1 MSNFDFEKY
10 KKSYDK
16 VTVSDERKEE
26 LIALMKKENNST
38 VNGTKPQSQNKIIT
52 FKRVIVLAASI
63 VLIVLVAIFSQK
75 LSVNQ
80 NSQSKRLDKNN
91 SFTVSLSNDKKKK
104 GNKEYKIK
112 EKDTIIPLENNGVQ
126 IISKDGGNT
135 ISLNSLYFNIK
146 GSEIDYIDVSSKN
159 DNSIICTYADDE
171 DNLTT
176 EFNSNYQK
184 LKLQNINDLGW
195 IVSEK
200 NASEAMSNANS
211 SVNTATPNSSSNEY
225 SSSNKYFSDT
235 VGITIHYKNGE
246 SVTKNIEI
254 KFDNDNNVI
263 VGYEK

>member
-1 MSNFDFEKY
+1 MIVILLAIF
-10 KKSYDK
+10 
-16 VTVSDERKEE
+16 
-26 LIALMKKENNST
+26 LQNSSLT
-38 VNGTKPQSQNKIIT
+38 QNK
-52 FKRVIVLAASI
+52 KDKKLDNSSI
-63 VLIVLVAIFSQK
+63 
-75 LSVNQ
+75 
-80 NSQSKRLDKNN
+80 
-91 SFTVSLSNDKKKK
+91 TVSLSDDKEKKE
-104 GNKEYKIK
+104 NKEYKIT

-146 GSEIDYIDVSSKN
+146 GSEIDYIDVSSEN

-200 NASEAMSNANS
+200 NASSSANISTSNSASRENAS
-211 SVNTATPNSSSNEY
+211 G
-225 SSSNKYFSDT
+225 NKYFSDT
-235 VGITIHYKNGE
+235 VVITLHYKNGD

-254 KFDNDNNVI
+254 KFDNENNVI

>member
-1 MSNFDFEKY
+1 MSNFDFDKY
-10 KKSYDK
+10 KNSYDK

-26 LIALMKKENNST
+26 IIALMKKENNST
-38 VNGTKPQSQNKIIT
+38 DNATKPQSQNKVIT
-52 FKRVIVLAASI
+52 FKRA
-63 VLIVLVAIFSQK
+63 IVLVA
-75 LSVNQ
+75 SVVIVILLAIVLQ
-80 NSQSKRLDKNN
+80 NSSLTQNKKDKKLDN
-91 SFTVSLSNDKKKK
+91 SSITVSLSDDKEKKE
-104 GNKEYKIK
+104 NKEYKIT

-146 GSEIDYIDVSSKN
+146 GSEIDYIDVSSEN
-159 DNSIICTYADDE
+159 DNSIICTYADDN

-176 EFNSNYQK
+176 EFNSDYQK

-200 NASEAMSNANS
+200 NASSSANISTSNSASRENAS
-211 SVNTATPNSSSNEY
+211 G
-225 SSSNKYFSDT
+225 NKYFSDT
-235 VGITIHYKNGE
+235 VVITLHYKNGE

>member
-1 MSNFDFEKY
+1 MSNFDFDKY
-10 KKSYDK
+10 KNSYDK

-26 LIALMKKENNST
+26 IIALMKKENNST
-38 VNGTKPQSQNKIIT
+38 DNATKPQSQNKVIT
-52 FKRVIVLAASI
+52 FKRA
-63 VLIVLVAIFSQK
+63 IVLVASVVIVILLAIF
-75 LSVNQ
+75 LQ
-80 NSQSKRLDKNN
+80 NSSLTQNNKDKKLDN
-91 SFTVSLSNDKKKK
+91 SSITVSLSDDKEKKE
-104 GNKEYKIK
+104 NKEYKIT

-146 GSEIDYIDVSSKN
+146 GSEIDYIDVSSEN

-200 NASEAMSNANS
+200 NASSSANIS
-211 SVNTATPNSSSNEY
+211 TSSSASRENA
-225 SSSNKYFSDT
+225 SGNKYFSDT
-235 VGITIHYKNGE
+235 VVITLHYKNGD

-254 KFDNDNNVI
+254 KFDNENNVI

>member
-1 MSNFDFEKY
+1 MSNFDFDKY
-10 KKSYDK
+10 KNSYDK

-26 LIALMKKENNST
+26 IIALMKKENNST
-38 VNGTKPQSQNKIIT
+38 DNATKPQSQNKVIT
-52 FKRVIVLAASI
+52 FKRA
-63 VLIVLVAIFSQK
+63 IVLVASVVIVILLAIF
-75 LSVNQ
+75 LQ
-80 NSQSKRLDKNN
+80 NSSLTQNSKDKKLDN
-91 SFTVSLSNDKKKK
+91 SSITVSLSDDKEKKE
-104 GNKEYKIK
+104 NKEYKIT

-146 GSEIDYIDVSSKN
+146 GSEIDYIDVSSEN

-200 NASEAMSNANS
+200 NASSSANISTSNSASRENAS
-211 SVNTATPNSSSNEY
+211 G
-225 SSSNKYFSDT
+225 NKYFSDT
-235 VGITIHYKNGE
+235 VVITLHYKNGD

-254 KFDNDNNVI
+254 KFDNENNVI

>member
-1 MSNFDFEKY
+1 MSNFDFDKY
-10 KKSYDK
+10 KNSYDK

-26 LIALMKKENNST
+26 IIALMKKENNSID
-38 VNGTKPQSQNKIIT
+38 NATKPQSQNKVIT
-52 FKRVIVLAASI
+52 FKRA
-63 VLIVLVAIFSQK
+63 IVLVA
-75 LSVNQ
+75 SVVIVILLAIVLQ
-80 NSQSKRLDKNN
+80 NSSLTQNKKNKKLDN
-91 SFTVSLSNDKKKK
+91 SSITVSLSNDKKKK
-104 GNKEYKIK
+104 WNKEYKIK

-146 GSEIDYIDVSSKN
+146 GTEIDYIDVSSKN
-159 DNSIICTYADDE
+159 DNSIICTYADDN

-200 NASEAMSNANS
+200 NASEAMTNANS
-211 SVNTATPNSSSNEY
+211 SANTATPNSSSNEY

-235 VGITIHYKNGE
+235 VVITLHYKNGE

>member
-1 MSNFDFEKY
+1 MSNFDFDKY
-10 KKSYDK
+10 KNSYDK

-26 LIALMKKENNST
+26 IIALMKKENNST
-38 VNGTKPQSQNKIIT
+38 DNATKPQSQNKVIT
-52 FKRVIVLAASI
+52 FKRA
-63 VLIVLVAIFSQK
+63 IVLVASVVIVILLAIF
-75 LSVNQ
+75 LQ
-80 NSQSKRLDKNN
+80 NSSLTQNNKDKKLDK
-91 SFTVSLSNDKKKK
+91 SSITVSLSDDKEKKE
-104 GNKEYKIK
+104 NKEYKIT

-146 GSEIDYIDVSSKN
+146 GSEIDYIDVSSEN

-200 NASEAMSNANS
+200 NASSSANISTSNSASRENAS
-211 SVNTATPNSSSNEY
+211 G
-225 SSSNKYFSDT
+225 NKYFSDT
-235 VGITIHYKNGE
+235 VVITLHYKNGD

-254 KFDNDNNVI
+254 KFDNENNVI

>member
-1 MSNFDFEKY
+1 MSNFDFDKY
-10 KKSYDK
+10 KNSYDK

-38 VNGTKPQSQNKIIT
+38 DNATKPQSQNKVIT
-52 FKRVIVLAASI
+52 FKRA
-63 VLIVLVAIFSQK
+63 IVLVASVVIVILLAIF
-75 LSVNQ
+75 LQ
-80 NSQSKRLDKNN
+80 NSSLTQNNKDKKLDN
-91 SFTVSLSNDKKKK
+91 SSITVSLSDDKEKKE
-104 GNKEYKIK
+104 NKEYKIT
-112 EKDTIIPLENNGVQ
+112 EKNTIIPLENNGVQ

-146 GSEIDYIDVSSKN
+146 GSEIDYIDVSSEN

-184 LKLQNINDLGW
+184 LKLQNINDLEW

-200 NASEAMSNANS
+200 NASSSANISTSNSASRENAS
-211 SVNTATPNSSSNEY
+211 G
-225 SSSNKYFSDT
+225 NKYFSDT
-235 VGITIHYKNGE
+235 VVITLHYKNGE

>member
-1 MSNFDFEKY
+1 MSNFDFDKY
-10 KKSYDK
+10 KNSYDK

-38 VNGTKPQSQNKIIT
+38 DNATKPQSQNKVIT
-52 FKRVIVLAASI
+52 FKRAIVLAASVVI
-63 VLIVLVAIFSQK
+63 VILLAIF
-75 LSVNQ
+75 LQ
-80 NSQSKRLDKNN
+80 NSSLTQNNKDKKLDK
-91 SFTVSLSNDKKKK
+91 SSITVSLSDDKEKKE
-104 GNKEYKIK
+104 NKEYKIT

-126 IISKDGGNT
+126 IISNDGGNT

-146 GSEIDYIDVSSKN
+146 GSEIDYIDVSSEN

-184 LKLQNINDLGW
+184 LKLQNINDLEW

-200 NASEAMSNANS
+200 NASISANISTSNSASRENAS
-211 SVNTATPNSSSNEY
+211 G
-225 SSSNKYFSDT
+225 NKYFSDT
-235 VGITIHYKNGE
+235 VVITLHYKNGE

>member
-1 MSNFDFEKY
+1 MSNFDFDKY
-10 KKSYDK
+10 KNSYDK

-26 LIALMKKENNST
+26 IIALMKEENNST
-38 VNGTKPQSQNKIIT
+38 VNGTKPQSQNKVIT
-52 FKRVIVLAASI
+52 FKRA
-63 VLIVLVAIFSQK
+63 IVLVASVVTVILLAIF
-75 LSVNQ
+75 LQ
-80 NSQSKRLDKNN
+80 NSSLTQNNKDKKLDN
-91 SFTVSLSNDKKKK
+91 SSITVSLSDDKKKK
-104 GNKEYKIK
+104 ENKEYKIT

-146 GSEIDYIDVSSKN
+146 GSEIDYIDVSSEN

-200 NASEAMSNANS
+200 NASSSANISTSNSASRENAS
-211 SVNTATPNSSSNEY
+211 G
-225 SSSNKYFSDT
+225 NKYFSDT
-235 VGITIHYKNGE
+235 VVITLHYKNGD

>member
-1 MSNFDFEKY
+1 MSNFDFDKY
-10 KKSYDK
+10 KNSYDK

-26 LIALMKKENNST
+26 IIALMKKENNST
-38 VNGTKPQSQNKIIT
+38 DNATKPQSQNKVIT
-52 FKRVIVLAASI
+52 FKRA
-63 VLIVLVAIFSQK
+63 IVLVASVVIVILLAIF
-75 LSVNQ
+75 LQ
-80 NSQSKRLDKNN
+80 NSSLTQNKKDKKLDN
-91 SFTVSLSNDKKKK
+91 SSITVSLSDDKEKKE
-104 GNKEYKIK
+104 NKEYKIT

-146 GSEIDYIDVSSKN
+146 GNEIDYIDVSSEN

-200 NASEAMSNANS
+200 NASSSANISTSNSASRENAS
-211 SVNTATPNSSSNEY
+211 G
-225 SSSNKYFSDT
+225 NKYFSDT
-235 VGITIHYKNGE
+235 VVITLHYKNGE

-254 KFDNDNNVI
+254 KFDNENNVI

>member
-1 MSNFDFEKY
+1 MSNFDFDKY
-10 KKSYDK
+10 KNSYDK

-26 LIALMKKENNST
+26 IIALMKKENNSAD
-38 VNGTKPQSQNKIIT
+38 NATKPQSQNKVIA
-52 FKRVIVLAASI
+52 FKRA
-63 VLIVLVAIFSQK
+63 IVLVASVVIVILLAIF
-75 LSVNQ
+75 LQ
-80 NSQSKRLDKNN
+80 NSSLTQNNKDKKLDN
-91 SFTVSLSNDKKKK
+91 SSITVSLSDDKEKKE
-104 GNKEYKIK
+104 NKEYKIT

-146 GSEIDYIDVSSKN
+146 GSEIDYIDVSSEN

-184 LKLQNINDLGW
+184 LKLQNINDLEW

-200 NASEAMSNANS
+200 NASSSANISTSNSASIENAS
-211 SVNTATPNSSSNEY
+211 G
-225 SSSNKYFSDT
+225 NKYFSDT
-235 VGITIHYKNGE
+235 VVITLHYKNGD

-254 KFDNDNNVI
+254 KFDNENNVI

>member
-1 MSNFDFEKY
+1 MD
-10 KKSYDK
+10 
-16 VTVSDERKEE
+16 
-26 LIALMKKENNST
+26 NS
-38 VNGTKPQSQNKIIT
+38 
-52 FKRVIVLAASI
+52 SI
-63 VLIVLVAIFSQK
+63 
-75 LSVNQ
+75 
-80 NSQSKRLDKNN
+80 
-91 SFTVSLSNDKKKK
+91 TVSLSDDKEKKE
-104 GNKEYKIK
+104 NKEYKIT

-200 NASEAMSNANS
+200 NASSSANISTSNSASRENAS
-211 SVNTATPNSSSNEY
+211 G
-225 SSSNKYFSDT
+225 NKYFSDT
-235 VGITIHYKNGE
+235 VVITLHYKNGE

-254 KFDNDNNVI
+254 KFDNENNVI

>member
-1 MSNFDFEKY
+1 MSNFDFDKY
-10 KKSYDK
+10 KNSYDK

-26 LIALMKKENNST
+26 IIALMKKENNST
-38 VNGTKPQSQNKIIT
+38 DNATKPQSQNKVIT
-52 FKRVIVLAASI
+52 FKRAIVLAASVVI
-63 VLIVLVAIFSQK
+63 VILLAIFLRNSSLTQNNKDKK
-75 LSVNQ
+75 LD
-80 NSQSKRLDKNN
+80 NSSI
-91 SFTVSLSNDKKKK
+91 TVSLSDDKEKKE
-104 GNKEYKIK
+104 NKEYKIT

-146 GSEIDYIDVSSKN
+146 GSEIDYIDVSSEN

-184 LKLQNINDLGW
+184 LKLQNINDLEW

-200 NASEAMSNANS
+200 NASSSANISTSNSASRENAS
-211 SVNTATPNSSSNEY
+211 G
-225 SSSNKYFSDT
+225 NKYFSDT
-235 VGITIHYKNGE
+235 VVITLHYKNGD

-254 KFDNDNNVI
+254 KFDNENNVI

>member
-1 MSNFDFEKY
+1 MSNFDFDKY
-10 KKSYDK
+10 KNSYDK

-26 LIALMKKENNST
+26 IIALMKKENNST
-38 VNGTKPQSQNKIIT
+38 DNATKPQSQNKVIT
-52 FKRVIVLAASI
+52 FKRAIVLAASVVI
-63 VLIVLVAIFSQK
+63 VILLAIF
-75 LSVNQ
+75 LQ
-80 NSQSKRLDKNN
+80 NSSLTQNNKDKKLDN
-91 SFTVSLSNDKKKK
+91 SSITVSLSDDKEKKE
-104 GNKEYKIK
+104 NKEYKIT

-146 GSEIDYIDVSSKN
+146 GSEIDYIDVSSEN

-184 LKLQNINDLGW
+184 LKLQNINDLEW

-200 NASEAMSNANS
+200 NASSSANISTSNSASRENVS
-211 SVNTATPNSSSNEY
+211 G
-225 SSSNKYFSDT
+225 NKYFSDT
-235 VGITIHYKNGE
+235 VVITLHYKNGD
-246 SVTKNIEI
+246 SVTKNVEI
-254 KFDNDNNVI
+254 KFDNENNVI

>member
-1 MSNFDFEKY
+1 MSNFDFDKY
-10 KKSYDK
+10 KNSYDK

-26 LIALMKKENNST
+26 IIALMKKENNST
-38 VNGTKPQSQNKIIT
+38 DNAPKPQSQNKVIT
-52 FKRVIVLAASI
+52 FKRA
-63 VLIVLVAIFSQK
+63 IVLVA
-75 LSVNQ
+75 SVVIVILLAIVLQ
-80 NSQSKRLDKNN
+80 NSSLTQNKKDKKLDN
-91 SFTVSLSNDKKKK
+91 SSITVSLSDDKEKKE
-104 GNKEYKIK
+104 NKEYKIT

-146 GSEIDYIDVSSKN
+146 GNEIDYIDVSSEN

-200 NASEAMSNANS
+200 NASSSANISTSNSASRENAS
-211 SVNTATPNSSSNEY
+211 G
-225 SSSNKYFSDT
+225 NKYFSDT
-235 VGITIHYKNGE
+235 VVITLHYKNGE

-254 KFDNDNNVI
+254 KFDNENNVI

>member
-1 MSNFDFEKY
+1 MSNFDFDKY
-10 KKSYDK
+10 KNSYDK

-26 LIALMKKENNST
+26 IIALMKKENNST
-38 VNGTKPQSQNKIIT
+38 DNATKPQSQNKVIT
-52 FKRVIVLAASI
+52 FKRA
-63 VLIVLVAIFSQK
+63 IVLVASVVIVILLAIF
-75 LSVNQ
+75 LQ
-80 NSQSKRLDKNN
+80 NSSLIQNNKDKKLDN
-91 SFTVSLSNDKKKK
+91 SSITVSLSDDKEKKE
-104 GNKEYKIK
+104 NKEYKIT

-146 GSEIDYIDVSSKN
+146 GSEIDYIDVSSEN

-184 LKLQNINDLGW
+184 LKLQNINDLEW

-200 NASEAMSNANS
+200 NASSSANISTSNSASRENAS
-211 SVNTATPNSSSNEY
+211 G
-225 SSSNKYFSDT
+225 NKYFSDT
-235 VGITIHYKNGE
+235 VVITLHYKNGD

>member
-1 MSNFDFEKY
+1 MSNFDFDKY
-10 KKSYDK
+10 KNSYDK

-26 LIALMKKENNST
+26 IIALMKKENNST
-38 VNGTKPQSQNKIIT
+38 DNATKPQSQNKVIT
-52 FKRVIVLAASI
+52 FKRA
-63 VLIVLVAIFSQK
+63 IVLVA
-75 LSVNQ
+75 SVVIVILLAIVLQ
-80 NSQSKRLDKNN
+80 NSSLTQNKKLDN
-91 SFTVSLSNDKKKK
+91 SSITVSLSDDKEKKE
-104 GNKEYKIK
+104 NKEYKIT

-146 GSEIDYIDVSSKN
+146 SSEIDYIDVSSEN

-200 NASEAMSNANS
+200 NASEAMSNA
-211 SVNTATPNSSSNEY
+211 SSSANISTSNSASRENA
-225 SSSNKYFSDT
+225 SGNKYFSDT
-235 VGITIHYKNGE
+235 VVITLHYKNGE

>member
-1 MSNFDFEKY
+1 MSNFDFDKY
-10 KKSYDK
+10 KNSYDK

-26 LIALMKKENNST
+26 IIALMKKENNSAD
-38 VNGTKPQSQNKIIT
+38 NATKPQSQNKVIT
-52 FKRVIVLAASI
+52 FKRA
-63 VLIVLVAIFSQK
+63 IVLVASVVIVILLAIFLQN
-75 LSVNQ
+75 LSLTQ
-80 NSQSKRLDKNN
+80 NNKDKKLDK
-91 SFTVSLSNDKKKK
+91 SSITVSLSDDKEKKE
-104 GNKEYKIK
+104 NKEYKIT

-126 IISKDGGNT
+126 IISNDGGNT

-146 GSEIDYIDVSSKN
+146 GSEIDYIDVSSEN

-184 LKLQNINDLGW
+184 LKLQNINDLEW

-200 NASEAMSNANS
+200 NASISANISTSNSASRENAS
-211 SVNTATPNSSSNEY
+211 G
-225 SSSNKYFSDT
+225 NKYFSDT
-235 VGITIHYKNGE
+235 VVITLHYKNGD

-254 KFDNDNNVI
+254 KFDNENNVI

>member
-1 MSNFDFEKY
+1 MSNFDFDKY
-10 KKSYDK
+10 KNSYDK

-26 LIALMKKENNST
+26 IIALMKKENNST
-38 VNGTKPQSQNKIIT
+38 DNAPKPQSQNKVIT
-52 FKRVIVLAASI
+52 FKRA
-63 VLIVLVAIFSQK
+63 IVLVA
-75 LSVNQ
+75 SVVIVILLAIVLQ
-80 NSQSKRLDKNN
+80 NSSLTQNKKDKKLDN
-91 SFTVSLSNDKKKK
+91 SSITVSLSDDKEKKE
-104 GNKEYKIK
+104 NKEYKIT

-146 GSEIDYIDVSSKN
+146 GNEIDYIDVSSEN

-200 NASEAMSNANS
+200 NASSSANISTSNSASRENAS
-211 SVNTATPNSSSNEY
+211 G
-225 SSSNKYFSDT
+225 NKYFSDT
-235 VGITIHYKNGE
+235 VVITLHYKNGE

>member
-1 MSNFDFEKY
+1 MILINKY
-10 KKSYDK
+10 KNSYDK

-26 LIALMKKENNST
+26 IIALMKKENNST
-38 VNGTKPQSQNKIIT
+38 DNATKPQSQNKVIT
-52 FKRVIVLAASI
+52 FKRA
-63 VLIVLVAIFSQK
+63 IVLVASVVIVILLAIF
-75 LSVNQ
+75 LQ
-80 NSQSKRLDKNN
+80 NSSLTQNNKDKKLDK
-91 SFTVSLSNDKKKK
+91 SSITVSLSDDKEKKE
-104 GNKEYKIK
+104 NKEYKIT

-146 GSEIDYIDVSSKN
+146 GSEIDYIDVSSEN

-200 NASEAMSNANS
+200 NASSSANISTSNSASRENAS
-211 SVNTATPNSSSNEY
+211 G
-225 SSSNKYFSDT
+225 NKYFSDT
-235 VGITIHYKNGE
+235 VVITLHYKNGE

-254 KFDNDNNVI
+254 KFDNENNVI

>member
-1 MSNFDFEKY
+1 MSNFDFDKY
-10 KKSYDK
+10 KNSYDK

-26 LIALMKKENNST
+26 IIALMKEENNST
-38 VNGTKPQSQNKIIT
+38 VNGTKPQSQNKVIT
-52 FKRVIVLAASI
+52 FKRA
-63 VLIVLVAIFSQK
+63 IVLVASVVTVILLAIF
-75 LSVNQ
+75 LQ
-80 NSQSKRLDKNN
+80 NSSLTQNNKDKKLDN
-91 SFTVSLSNDKKKK
+91 SSITVSLSDDKEKKE
-104 GNKEYKIK
+104 NKEYKIT

-146 GSEIDYIDVSSKN
+146 GSEIDYIDVSSEN

-200 NASEAMSNANS
+200 NASSSANISTSNSASRENAS
-211 SVNTATPNSSSNEY
+211 G
-225 SSSNKYFSDT
+225 NKYFSDT
-235 VGITIHYKNGE
+235 VVITLHYKNGD

>member
-1 MSNFDFEKY
+1 MSNFDFDKY
-10 KKSYDK
+10 KNSYDK

-38 VNGTKPQSQNKIIT
+38 DNATKPQSQNKVIT
-52 FKRVIVLAASI
+52 FKRA
-63 VLIVLVAIFSQK
+63 IVLVASVVIVILLAIF
-75 LSVNQ
+75 LQ
-80 NSQSKRLDKNN
+80 NSSLTQNNKDKKLDN
-91 SFTVSLSNDKKKK
+91 SSITVSLSDDKEKKE
-104 GNKEYKIK
+104 NKEYKIT

-146 GSEIDYIDVSSKN
+146 GSEIDYIDVSSEN

-184 LKLQNINDLGW
+184 LKLQNINDLEW

-200 NASEAMSNANS
+200 NASSSANISTSNSASRENVS
-211 SVNTATPNSSSNEY
+211 G
-225 SSSNKYFSDT
+225 NKYFSDT
-235 VGITIHYKNGE
+235 VVITLHYKNGD

-254 KFDNDNNVI
+254 KFDNENNVI

>member
-1 MSNFDFEKY
+1 MSNFDFDKY
-10 KKSYDK
+10 KNSYDK

-26 LIALMKKENNST
+26 IIALMKKENNST
-38 VNGTKPQSQNKIIT
+38 DNATKLQSQNKVIT
-52 FKRVIVLAASI
+52 FKRA
-63 VLIVLVAIFSQK
+63 IVLVASVVIVILLAIF
-75 LSVNQ
+75 LQ
-80 NSQSKRLDKNN
+80 NSSLTQNNKDKKLDK
-91 SFTVSLSNDKKKK
+91 SSITVSLSDDKEKKE
-104 GNKEYKIK
+104 NKEYKIT

-126 IISKDGGNT
+126 IISNDGGNT

-146 GSEIDYIDVSSKN
+146 GSEIDYIDVSSEN

-184 LKLQNINDLGW
+184 LKLQNINDLEW

-200 NASEAMSNANS
+200 NASSSANISTSNSASRENAS
-211 SVNTATPNSSSNEY
+211 G
-225 SSSNKYFSDT
+225 NKYFSDT
-235 VGITIHYKNGE
+235 VVITLHYKNGE

>member
-1 MSNFDFEKY
+1 MSNFDFDKY
-10 KKSYDK
+10 KNSYDK

-26 LIALMKKENNST
+26 IIALMKKENNST
-38 VNGTKPQSQNKIIT
+38 DNATKPQSQNKVIT
-52 FKRVIVLAASI
+52 FKRA
-63 VLIVLVAIFSQK
+63 IVLVASVVIVILLAIF
-75 LSVNQ
+75 LQ
-80 NSQSKRLDKNN
+80 NSSLTQNKKDKKLDK
-91 SFTVSLSNDKKKK
+91 SSITVSLSDDKEKKE
-104 GNKEYKIK
+104 NKEYKIT

-126 IISKDGGNT
+126 IISNDGGNT

-146 GSEIDYIDVSSKN
+146 GSEIDYIDVSSEN

-184 LKLQNINDLGW
+184 LKLQNINDLEW

-200 NASEAMSNANS
+200 NASSSANISTSNSASRENAS
-211 SVNTATPNSSSNEY
+211 G
-225 SSSNKYFSDT
+225 NKYFSDT
-235 VGITIHYKNGE
+235 VVITLHYKNGD

-254 KFDNDNNVI
+254 KFDNENNVI

>member
-1 MSNFDFEKY
+1 MSNFDFDKY
-10 KKSYDK
+10 KNSYDK

-26 LIALMKKENNST
+26 IIALMKKENNST
-38 VNGTKPQSQNKIIT
+38 DNATKPQSQNKVIT
-52 FKRVIVLAASI
+52 FKRA
-63 VLIVLVAIFSQK
+63 IVLVASVVIVILLAIF
-75 LSVNQ
+75 LQ
-80 NSQSKRLDKNN
+80 NSSLTQNNKDKKLDN
-91 SFTVSLSNDKKKK
+91 SSITVSLSDDKEKKE
-104 GNKEYKIK
+104 NKEYKIT

-146 GSEIDYIDVSSKN
+146 GSEIDYIDVSSEN

-184 LKLQNINDLGW
+184 LKLQNINDLEW

-200 NASEAMSNANS
+200 NASSSANISTSNSASRENAS
-211 SVNTATPNSSSNEY
+211 G
-225 SSSNKYFSDT
+225 NKYFSDT
-235 VGITIHYKNGE
+235 VVITLHYKNGD

-254 KFDNDNNVI
+254 KFDNENNVI

>member
-1 MSNFDFEKY
+1 MSNFDFDKY
-10 KKSYDK
+10 KNSYDK

-38 VNGTKPQSQNKIIT
+38 DNATKPQSQNKVIT
-52 FKRVIVLAASI
+52 FKRAIVLAASVVI
-63 VLIVLVAIFSQK
+63 VILLAIF
-75 LSVNQ
+75 LQ
-80 NSQSKRLDKNN
+80 NSSLTQNNKDKKLDN
-91 SFTVSLSNDKKKK
+91 SSITVSLSDDKEKKE
-104 GNKEYKIK
+104 NKEYKIT

-146 GSEIDYIDVSSKN
+146 GSEIDYIDVSSEN

-184 LKLQNINDLGW
+184 LKLQNINDLEW

-200 NASEAMSNANS
+200 NASSSANISTSNSASRENAS
-211 SVNTATPNSSSNEY
+211 G
-225 SSSNKYFSDT
+225 NKYFSDT
-235 VGITIHYKNGE
+235 VVITLHYKNGD

-254 KFDNDNNVI
+254 KFDNENNVI

>member
-1 MSNFDFEKY
+1 MSNFDFDKY
-10 KKSYDK
+10 KNSYDK

-26 LIALMKKENNST
+26 IIALMKKENNST
-38 VNGTKPQSQNKIIT
+38 DNATKPQSQNKVIT
-52 FKRVIVLAASI
+52 FKRA
-63 VLIVLVAIFSQK
+63 IVLVASVVIVILLAIF
-75 LSVNQ
+75 LQ
-80 NSQSKRLDKNN
+80 NSSLKQNNKDKKLDN
-91 SFTVSLSNDKKKK
+91 SSITVSLSDDKEKKE
-104 GNKEYKIK
+104 NKEYKIT

-146 GSEIDYIDVSSKN
+146 GSEIDYIDVSSEN

-184 LKLQNINDLGW
+184 LKLQNINDLEW

-200 NASEAMSNANS
+200 NASSSANISTSNSASRENAS
-211 SVNTATPNSSSNEY
+211 G
-225 SSSNKYFSDT
+225 NKYFSDT
-235 VGITIHYKNGE
+235 VVITLHYKNGE

>member
-1 MSNFDFEKY
+1 MSNFDFDKY
-10 KKSYDK
+10 KNSYDK

-38 VNGTKPQSQNKIIT
+38 DNATKPQSQNKVIT
-52 FKRVIVLAASI
+52 FNRA
-63 VLIVLVAIFSQK
+63 IVLVASVVIVILLAIF
-75 LSVNQ
+75 LQ
-80 NSQSKRLDKNN
+80 NSSLTQNNKDKKLDK
-91 SFTVSLSNDKKKK
+91 SSITVSLSDDKEKKE
-104 GNKEYKIK
+104 NKEYKIT

-126 IISKDGGNT
+126 IISNDGGNT

-146 GSEIDYIDVSSKN
+146 GSEIDYIDVSSEN

-184 LKLQNINDLGW
+184 LKLQNINDLEW

-200 NASEAMSNANS
+200 NASSSANISTSNSASRENAS
-211 SVNTATPNSSSNEY
+211 G
-225 SSSNKYFSDT
+225 NKYFSDT
-235 VGITIHYKNGE
+235 VVITLHYKNGD

-254 KFDNDNNVI
+254 KFDNENNVI

>member
-1 MSNFDFEKY
+1 MSNFDFDKY
-10 KKSYDK
+10 KNSYDK

-26 LIALMKKENNST
+26 IIALMKKENNST
-38 VNGTKPQSQNKIIT
+38 DNATKPQSQNKVIT
-52 FKRVIVLAASI
+52 FKRAIVLAASVVI
-63 VLIVLVAIFSQK
+63 VILLAIF
-75 LSVNQ
+75 LQ
-80 NSQSKRLDKNN
+80 NSSLTQNNKDKKLDK
-91 SFTVSLSNDKKKK
+91 SSITVSLSDDKEKKE
-104 GNKEYKIK
+104 NKEYKIT

-126 IISKDGGNT
+126 IISNDGGNT

-146 GSEIDYIDVSSKN
+146 GSEIDYIDVSSEN

-184 LKLQNINDLGW
+184 LKLQNINDLEW

-200 NASEAMSNANS
+200 NASISANISTSNSASRENAS
-211 SVNTATPNSSSNEY
+211 G
-225 SSSNKYFSDT
+225 NKYFSDT
-235 VGITIHYKNGE
+235 VVITLHYKNGD

-254 KFDNDNNVI
+254 KFDNENNVI

>member
-1 MSNFDFEKY
+1 MSNFDFDKY
-10 KKSYDK
+10 KNSYDK

-26 LIALMKKENNST
+26 IIALMKKENKST
-38 VNGTKPQSQNKIIT
+38 DNATKPQSQNKVIT
-52 FKRVIVLAASI
+52 FKRA
-63 VLIVLVAIFSQK
+63 IVLVA
-75 LSVNQ
+75 SVVIVILLAIVLQ
-80 NSQSKRLDKNN
+80 NSSLTQNRKNKKLDN
-91 SFTVSLSNDKKKK
+91 SSITVSLSNDKKKK
-104 GNKEYKIK
+104 WNKEYKIK

-159 DNSIICTYADDE
+159 DNSIICTYADDN

-200 NASEAMSNANS
+200 NASEAMTNANS
-211 SVNTATPNSSSNEY
+211 SANTATPNSSSNEY

-235 VGITIHYKNGE
+235 VVITLHYKNGE

>member
-1 MSNFDFEKY
+1 MSNFDFDKY
-10 KKSYDK
+10 KNSYDK

-26 LIALMKKENNST
+26 IIALMKKENNST
-38 VNGTKPQSQNKIIT
+38 DNATKPQSQNKVIT
-52 FKRVIVLAASI
+52 FKRA
-63 VLIVLVAIFSQK
+63 IVLVASVVIVILLAIF
-75 LSVNQ
+75 LQ
-80 NSQSKRLDKNN
+80 NSSLTQNNKDKKLDK
-91 SFTVSLSNDKKKK
+91 SSITVSLSDDKEKKE
-104 GNKEYKIK
+104 NKEYKIT

-126 IISKDGGNT
+126 IISNDGGNT

-146 GSEIDYIDVSSKN
+146 GSEIDYIDVSSEN

-184 LKLQNINDLGW
+184 LKLQNINDLEW

-200 NASEAMSNANS
+200 NASSSANISTSNSASRENAS
-211 SVNTATPNSSSNEY
+211 G
-225 SSSNKYFSDT
+225 NKYFSDT
-235 VGITIHYKNGE
+235 VVITLHYKNGD

-254 KFDNDNNVI
+254 KFDNENNVI

>member
-1 MSNFDFEKY
+1 MSNFDFDKY
-10 KKSYDK
+10 KNSYDK

-26 LIALMKKENNST
+26 IIALMKKENNST
-38 VNGTKPQSQNKIIT
+38 DNATKPQSQNKVIT
-52 FKRVIVLAASI
+52 FKRAIVLAASVVI
-63 VLIVLVAIFSQK
+63 VILLAIF
-75 LSVNQ
+75 LQ
-80 NSQSKRLDKNN
+80 NSSLTQNNKDKKLDN
-91 SFTVSLSNDKKKK
+91 SSITVSLSDDKEKKE
-104 GNKEYKIK
+104 NKEYKIT

-146 GSEIDYIDVSSKN
+146 GSEIDYIDVSSEN

-184 LKLQNINDLGW
+184 LKLQNINDLEW

-200 NASEAMSNANS
+200 NASSSANISTSNSASRENAS
-211 SVNTATPNSSSNEY
+211 G
-225 SSSNKYFSDT
+225 NKYFSDT
-235 VGITIHYKNGE
+235 VVITLHYKNGD
-246 SVTKNIEI
+246 SVTKNVEI
-254 KFDNDNNVI
+254 KFDNENNVI

>member
-1 MSNFDFEKY
+1 MSNFDFDKY
-10 KKSYDK
+10 KNSYDK

-38 VNGTKPQSQNKIIT
+38 DNATKPQSQNKVIT
-52 FKRVIVLAASI
+52 FKRAIVLAASVVI
-63 VLIVLVAIFSQK
+63 VILLAIF
-75 LSVNQ
+75 LQ
-80 NSQSKRLDKNN
+80 NSSLTQNNKDKKLDK
-91 SFTVSLSNDKKKK
+91 SSITVSLSDDKEKKE
-104 GNKEYKIK
+104 NKEYKIT

-126 IISKDGGNT
+126 IISNDGGNT

-146 GSEIDYIDVSSKN
+146 GSEIDYIDVSSEN

-184 LKLQNINDLGW
+184 LKLQNINDLEW

-200 NASEAMSNANS
+200 NASSSANISTSNSASRENAS
-211 SVNTATPNSSSNEY
+211 G
-225 SSSNKYFSDT
+225 NKYFSDT
-235 VGITIHYKNGE
+235 VVITLHYKNGD

-254 KFDNDNNVI
+254 KFDNENNVI

>member
-1 MSNFDFEKY
+1 MSNFDFDKY
-10 KKSYDK
+10 KNSYDK

-26 LIALMKKENNST
+26 IIALMKKENNSID
-38 VNGTKPQSQNKIIT
+38 NATKPQSQNKVIT
-52 FKRVIVLAASI
+52 FKRA
-63 VLIVLVAIFSQK
+63 IVLVA
-75 LSVNQ
+75 SVVIVILLAIVLQ
-80 NSQSKRLDKNN
+80 NSSLTQNKKNKKLDN
-91 SFTVSLSNDKKKK
+91 SSITVSLSDDKEKKE
-104 GNKEYKIK
+104 NKEYKIT

-135 ISLNSLYFNIK
+135 ISINSLYFNIK
-146 GSEIDYIDVSSKN
+146 GSEIDYIDVSSEN

-200 NASEAMSNANS
+200 NASEAMSNAS
-211 SVNTATPNSSSNEY
+211 SD
-225 SSSNKYFSDT
+225 KYFSDT
-235 VGITIHYKNGE
+235 VVITLHYKNGE

>member
-26 LIALMKKENNST
+26 IIALMKKENNST
-38 VNGTKPQSQNKIIT
+38 DNATKPQSQNKVIT
-52 FKRVIVLAASI
+52 FKRA
-63 VLIVLVAIFSQK
+63 IVLVASVVIVILLAIF
-75 LSVNQ
+75 LQ
-80 NSQSKRLDKNN
+80 NSSLTQNNKDKKLDK
-91 SFTVSLSNDKKKK
+91 SSITVSLSDDKEKKE
-104 GNKEYKIK
+104 NKEYKIT

-126 IISKDGGNT
+126 IISNDGGNT

-146 GSEIDYIDVSSKN
+146 GSEIDYIDVSSEN

-200 NASEAMSNANS
+200 NASSSANISTSNSASRENAS
-211 SVNTATPNSSSNEY
+211 G
-225 SSSNKYFSDT
+225 NKYFSDT
-235 VGITIHYKNGE
+235 VVITLHYKNGE

-254 KFDNDNNVI
+254 KFDNENNVI

>member
-1 MSNFDFEKY
+1 MSNFDFDKY
-10 KKSYDK
+10 KNSYDK

-26 LIALMKKENNST
+26 IIALMKKENNST
-38 VNGTKPQSQNKIIT
+38 DNATKPQSQNKVIT
-52 FKRVIVLAASI
+52 FKRA
-63 VLIVLVAIFSQK
+63 IVLVASVVIVILLAIF
-75 LSVNQ
+75 LQ
-80 NSQSKRLDKNN
+80 NSSLTQNNKDKKLDN
-91 SFTVSLSNDKKKK
+91 SSITVSLSDDKEKKE
-104 GNKEYKIK
+104 NKEYKIT

-146 GSEIDYIDVSSKN
+146 GSEIDYIDVSSEN

-200 NASEAMSNANS
+200 NASSSANISTSNSASRENAS
-211 SVNTATPNSSSNEY
+211 GNE
-225 SSSNKYFSDT
+225 YFSDT
-235 VGITIHYKNGE
+235 VVITLHYKNGD